1 MALLYGRTW
10 GLLLAGALIA
20 VFSFI
25 ILGMLSGRRPAGSS
39 GSRGPWAMVR
49 SEMHSMEHI
58 AKTSVDRWTQIAKE
72 RDNRERIEEN
82 INLTQQLQA
91 QVLDEKSGSGAIC
104 TTM

>member
-1 MALLYGRTW
+1 
-10 GLLLAGALIA
+10 
-20 VFSFI
+20 
-25 ILGMLSGRRPAGSS
+25 
-39 GSRGPWAMVR
+39 
-49 SEMHSMEHI
+49 MHSMEHI

-82 INLTQQLQA
+82 LNLTQQLQA